1 MKLQKILWPTE
12 GLCTEEKLYLHTNV
26 IDDDFNIN
34 RDENYLKS
42 DLNFINRSKVYMM
55 PGGGFSLDKG
65 GKVEFDTY
73 FNGFSIE
80 KWRKYTQVKE
90 VSVNLELQGDVLVT
104 LSSKLFL
111 HGEVLKKE
119 LVRQEV
125 HTTERSSYSFPFGN
139 EEKGMLYFEVTALS
153 DGAVLYGGYYEDT
166 AIEKPVR
173 QPKIGIDI
181 CTFKRERYIEK
192 NIGLLN
198 AHVFNNPDSP
208 LQEHLEVFIS
218 DNGQTLDID
227 KLGSDKIHIV
237 RNKNTGGAGGFT
249 RGLMEILKNGNPHGI
264 THALLMDDDI
274 TIDTESIEKTYT
286 ILSLLKDEYADAFIG
301 GAMLRIDKP
310 NIQVESGASWNAGN
324 LISNKSNLNM
334 NVTWD
339 CLFNEIE
346 EYTEFNAWWYCC
358 FPMDVVSEENL
369 PLPIFIRGDDL
380 EYGLRNM
387 KHLILMNGI
396 CVWHEPFENK
406 YSSFLEYYII
416 RNRLVDNT
424 FHFPD
429 WGKAQL
435 KKAVWGQWRRECKFY
450 RYKNVDL
457 HTRGVR
463 DFLKGVDFFLN
474 TDGEK
479 LHKEIMAA
487 GYKAV
492 PMDQISVPFHYKTY
506 EASRTTKLSIL
517 HNIVRKLTL
526 NGYLLPAKHI
536 RIVSMAQV
544 TFPAVW
550 RAKKIV
556 FYDVTAN
563 KAFECERSWGQAV
576 AKFFQVLG
584 LTIQIDFK
592 YNKAKKD
599 FLKRGNEIKNIQFWS
614 KYLGLDKQ

>member
-34 RDENYLKS
+34 RDENHLKS

-181 CTFKRERYIEK
+181 CTIKRERYIEK

>member
-34 RDENYLKS
+34 RDENHLKS
-42 DLNFINRSKVYMM
+42 DLNFINRSKVYMV

-301 GAMLRIDKP
+301 GAMLRINKP
-310 NIQVESGASWNAGN
+310 NIQMESCASWNAGN

-463 DFLKGVDFFLN
+463 DFLKGVDFFLS

>member
-1 MKLQKILWPTE
+1 M
-12 GLCTEEKLYLHTNV
+12 

-34 RDENYLKS
+34 RDENHLKS

-153 DGAVLYGGYYEDT
+153 DGAALYGGYYEDT

-208 LQEHLEVFIS
+208 LQEHLEVFVS

-286 ILSLLKDEYADAFIG
+286 ILSLF
-301 GAMLRIDKP
+301 
-310 NIQVESGASWNAGN
+310 
-324 LISNKSNLNM
+324 
-334 NVTWD
+334 
-339 CLFNEIE
+339 
-346 EYTEFNAWWYCC
+346 
-358 FPMDVVSEENL
+358 
-369 PLPIFIRGDDL
+369 
-380 EYGLRNM
+380 
-387 KHLILMNGI
+387 
-396 CVWHEPFENK
+396 
-406 YSSFLEYYII
+406 
-416 RNRLVDNT
+416 
-424 FHFPD
+424 
-429 WGKAQL
+429 
-435 KKAVWGQWRRECKFY
+435 
-450 RYKNVDL
+450 
-457 HTRGVR
+457 
-463 DFLKGVDFFLN
+463 KG
-474 TDGEK
+474 
-479 LHKEIMAA
+479 
-487 GYKAV
+487 
-492 PMDQISVPFHYKTY
+492 
-506 EASRTTKLSIL
+506 
-517 HNIVRKLTL
+517 
-526 NGYLLPAKHI
+526 
-536 RIVSMAQV
+536 
-544 TFPAVW
+544 
-550 RAKKIV
+550 
-556 FYDVTAN
+556 
-563 KAFECERSWGQAV
+563 
-576 AKFFQVLG
+576 
-584 LTIQIDFK
+584 
-592 YNKAKKD
+592 
-599 FLKRGNEIKNIQFWS
+599 
-614 KYLGLDKQ
+614 